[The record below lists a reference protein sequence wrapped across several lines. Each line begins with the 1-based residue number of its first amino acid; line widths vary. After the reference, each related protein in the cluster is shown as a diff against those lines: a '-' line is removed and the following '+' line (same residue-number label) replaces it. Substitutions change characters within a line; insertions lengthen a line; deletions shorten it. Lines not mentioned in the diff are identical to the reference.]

1 MHDDGDVSDR
11 AAAWISCVFAV
22 LLVKYNVRNF
32 GWGLTMSYCCQIN
45 YQGRSILF
53 AFLLSLVGRGAGG
66 GGWRAGGGLG
76 MGSDFVV
83 VILISKGLP
92 TSAPRKAKQPAKR
105 NATPWPN
112 GTDSHVHA
120 DSAVHNTGMAN
131 TASGSRRPPKS
142 HRRTR
147 SGANANSG
155 TPPATDLPPTAPTPS
170 SSAST
175 RQSFVSPIVGRTGAA
190 RRHHFRQNSAGSAYS
205 SGGSVVS
212 WGESSRRRRH
222 RSRSRSSSV
231 ASNDQNAYSPLHTL
245 IPSLHQPP
253 TPMTPAS
260 FIIAPED
267 SETET
272 PLDSDVEEQLDG
284 LGLVESLM
292 SLAPAPA
299 ENNAQDNLDDIGDN
313 RAESNHN
320 SRALPFQES
329 ISSQWC
335 EFTQRYRYF
344 IIGLS
349 LVVGLIGCLKSLPT
363 FIESADSTFEP
374 PHASDSYR
382 ALQLFRRAYNQIE
395 KCAPTDGNNE
405 TFVGGHIHRNLQ
417 VSRNNDRGQ
426 SPLDP
431 LNPPLI
437 VVLDALPAAEN
448 ETDFHGQKTLV
459 DGWSDLFGRARN
471 YVMGIEAYLQQHSEL
486 GNTFLVPC
494 VNETSSAD
502 NATIQWEQKRPLL
515 NITSFYSLSSE
526 GLPTTLAPATASSDG
541 DTTVIEISY
550 SIPPVVADSGH
561 LKRKYV
567 SSVMDALQ
575 QYGTSVAA
583 NGTDALGFKFSYT
596 GLRYLGADLTES
608 VRQSFHTIDSLAL
621 PLALTVLVIFLQS
634 LQGTTNYCSS
644 NGLTC
649 SHIPTLVV
657 LVGIP
662 VFSIATS
669 VAVWASVMALLTQR
683 NVLQVS
689 HFTPTIMMA
698 MTIAMG
704 LDYSLFM
711 MSRVLSE
718 HKLVLAK
725 GISNAE
731 QGEQAGPSSIIQD
744 MTRSRIIENTIRS
757 VGHTVLA
764 SGTTLAIAFG
774 GLVLLPFPLLRSAG
788 LGASVAIFSCMFV
801 NLTLIPALLHSA
813 WVSRK
818 LFLTQG
824 YHTRSLHRRRH
835 RRGWWKRGNGSDG
848 GGGLK
853 LFGPGGVFE
862 DNTCNERDRNGNGL
876 GFVWLSGISLASEG
890 RGRVNAANEDGD
902 SGNDTGS
909 SGGESHRYT
918 SFRDL
923 AQPLLRDQ
931 EAANATQTFDN
942 VHDNQ
947 GSPSPWQGIALS
959 LVNPYKSAMLLVLV
973 VALVVPIALHSF
985 YMKTSISFELM
996 LPTSS
1001 PSMIT
1006 SRELGSKFGKGTLSP
1021 YRLIFDGRNA
1031 QKEIDTEEGFEV
1043 MHSVIDAF
1051 IRYDLN
1057 RSDDN
1062 SGDTS
1067 AHMHF
1072 PFGPSQSPE
1081 GVNRTLYSGIAHVR
1095 GINVPHA
1102 LFVSAKVCA
1111 EDLASCPVEN
1121 LRALVALDKRMTSED
1136 RFTTFLT
1143 ATLSVDPFSDEGIDW
1158 LLAARG
1164 IIKMLEGEG
1173 VLKNYTVAIQGGAG
1187 IEYDVKQEV
1196 YRAAPRCIALT
1207 LVLIFVLM
1215 GFFFRSIVVPLRSII
1230 CLVLTQGFS
1239 FGLLCLTYQENLF
1252 PWIRV
1257 SNTRSM
1263 PYDTSHEL
1271 SWLAPVLAFSVII
1284 GLSTDYDIFLV
1295 DRIMENSLAG
1305 KGHVDS
1311 IVQGFCDSAST
1322 ISVAGGI
1329 MAISLGGLMFGSS
1342 PALQQWSFLLTCAVL
1357 FDITLGR
1364 AVRVVLLRY
1373 TGQYSWWPRKIS
1385 VDRNLLAPVDGDQAG
1400 DDDEVCV
1407 DDDEAGCGP
1416 TLSMRTD

>member
-1 MHDDGDVSDR
+1 M
-11 AAAWISCVFAV
+11 
-22 LLVKYNVRNF
+22 
-32 GWGLTMSYCCQIN
+32 
-45 YQGRSILF
+45 
-53 AFLLSLVGRGAGG
+53 
-66 GGWRAGGGLG
+66 
-76 MGSDFVV
+76 
-83 VILISKGLP
+83 
-92 TSAPRKAKQPAKR
+92 
-105 NATPWPN
+105 
-112 GTDSHVHA
+112 
-120 DSAVHNTGMAN
+120 
-131 TASGSRRPPKS
+131 
-142 HRRTR
+142 
-147 SGANANSG
+147 
-155 TPPATDLPPTAPTPS
+155 
-170 SSAST
+170 
-175 RQSFVSPIVGRTGAA
+175 
-190 RRHHFRQNSAGSAYS
+190 
-205 SGGSVVS
+205 VS

-231 ASNDQNAYSPLHTL
+231 ASSNDQNEEQEAGNAYSHLHTL

-267 SETET
+267 PET

-284 LGLVESLM
+284 LGLVESLI

-299 ENNAQDNLDDIGDN
+299 ERTARDNLDDTTGDN
-313 RAESNHN
+313 RAESNRN
-320 SRALPFQES
+320 SRATPFQES

-335 EFTQRYRYF
+335 EFTQRHQYV

-349 LVVGLIGCLKSLPT
+349 LVVGLIGCLFSLPS
-363 FIESADSTFEP
+363 FILSADSTFEP
-374 PHASDSYR
+374 PPASDSYR
-382 ALQLFRRAYNQIE
+382 ALQLFRRAYSPTK
-395 KCAPTDGNNE
+395 KCAQNDGDNK
-405 TFVGGHIHRNLQ
+405 TIFGGRIYRNLQ

-426 SPLDP
+426 STIDP

-448 ETDFHGQKTLV
+448 ETDFRGQKTLV
-459 DGWSDLFGRARN
+459 DGWSDLFNRAQN
-471 YVMGIEAYLQQHSEL
+471 YAMGIEAYLQQHSEL

-526 GLPTTLAPATASSDG
+526 GLPTTLAPATTSSGG

-550 SIPPVVADSGH
+550 SIPPVVAESGH

-567 SSVMDALQ
+567 SSVMHALQ
-575 QYGTSVAA
+575 QYGTSMAA
-583 NGTDALGFKFSYT
+583 NGTDALGFKISYT

-608 VRQSFHTIDSLAL
+608 VRKSFHTIDSIAL
-621 PLALTVLVIFLQS
+621 PLALTVLVIFLRS

-644 NGLTC
+644 NGLTWPHT
-649 SHIPTLVV
+649 STLVA

-669 VAVWASVMALLTQR
+669 VAVWASVMALLTQQ
-683 NVLQVS
+683 NALQVS
-689 HFTPTIMMA
+689 HFVPTIMMA

-711 MSRVLSE
+711 MSRILSE
-718 HKLVLAK
+718 HKVVLAK
-725 GISNAE
+725 GIGNAE

-744 MTRSRIIENTIRS
+744 MARSRIIENTIRS

-764 SGTTLAIAFG
+764 SGTTLAVAFG
-774 GLVLLPFPLLRSAG
+774 GLVLLPLPLLRSAG

-818 LFLTQG
+818 LFLSQG
-824 YHTRSLHRRRH
+824 SHTRSSQRRRH

-862 DNTCNERDRNGNGL
+862 DNNQRDRNGNGL

-890 RGRVNAANEDGD
+890 RGRVNTANEDGD
-902 SGNDTGS
+902 SDNDTGS

-931 EAANATQTFDN
+931 EAANATHTFDC
-942 VHDNQ
+942 VHGNQ
-947 GSPSPWQGIALS
+947 GGPSPFQGVALS

-985 YMKTSISFELM
+985 NMKTSISFELM

-1006 SRELGSKFGKGTLSP
+1006 SRDLGSKFGKGTLSP

-1051 IRYDLN
+1051 IRHDLN

-1062 SGDTS
+1062 FGDTT
-1067 AHMHF
+1067 AHMYF

-1102 LFVSAKVCA
+1102 LFASAKICA

-1143 ATLSVDPFSDEGIDW
+1143 ATLSVDPFSDQGIDW

-1164 IIKMLEGEG
+1164 TIKMLEGEG
-1173 VLKNYTVAIQGGAG
+1173 VLKNYTVAIEGGAG

-1207 LVLIFVLM
+1207 LVLIFALM
-1215 GFFFRSIVVPLRSII
+1215 GFFFRSIVVPLRSVV

-1252 PWIRV
+1252 SWTRM
-1257 SNTRSM
+1257 SNASSI
-1263 PYDTSHEL
+1263 PYDSSHEL
-1271 SWLAPVLAFSVII
+1271 SWLAPVLAFSVIV

-1342 PALQQWSFLLTCAVL
+1342 PALRQWSFLLTCAVL

-1385 VDRNLLAPVDGDQAG
+1385 VERNLPVGRDQFQAG
-1400 DDDEVCV
+1400 GDDGGEVSV
-1407 DDDEAGCGP
+1407 DDDGAGFGP
-1416 TLSMRTD
+1416 TLSMRTGSGAFR

>member
-1 MHDDGDVSDR
+1 M
-11 AAAWISCVFAV
+11 
-22 LLVKYNVRNF
+22 
-32 GWGLTMSYCCQIN
+32 
-45 YQGRSILF
+45 
-53 AFLLSLVGRGAGG
+53 
-66 GGWRAGGGLG
+66 
-76 MGSDFVV
+76 
-83 VILISKGLP
+83 
-92 TSAPRKAKQPAKR
+92 
-105 NATPWPN
+105 
-112 GTDSHVHA
+112 
-120 DSAVHNTGMAN
+120 
-131 TASGSRRPPKS
+131 
-142 HRRTR
+142 
-147 SGANANSG
+147 
-155 TPPATDLPPTAPTPS
+155 
-170 SSAST
+170 
-175 RQSFVSPIVGRTGAA
+175 
-190 RRHHFRQNSAGSAYS
+190 
-205 SGGSVVS
+205 VS
-212 WGESSRRRRH
+212 WGETSQRRRH

-231 ASNDQNAYSPLHTL
+231 ASNNQNEEQGDAGQVAGNAYSPLHTL

-260 FIIAPED
+260 FIVAPED
-267 SETET
+267 SET

-299 ENNAQDNLDDIGDN
+299 EINAQENFDDIGDN
-313 RAESNHN
+313 RAESNQN
-320 SRALPFQES
+320 SRSLPFQES

-335 EFTQRYRYF
+335 ELTHEYRCF

-349 LVVGLIGCLKSLPT
+349 LVVGLIGCLISLPI
-363 FIESADSTFEP
+363 FVESADSTFEP
-374 PHASDSYR
+374 PPASDSYR
-382 ALQLFRRAYNQIE
+382 ALHLFRRAYSSVE
-395 KCAPTDGNNE
+395 KCAPKDGNNE
-405 TFVGGHIHRNLQ
+405 TFVGGHISRNLQ
-417 VSRNNDRGQ
+417 VSRDNDRGQ
-426 SPLDP
+426 STLDP

-437 VVLDALPAAEN
+437 VVLDALPAADN
-448 ETDFHGQKTLV
+448 ETDFRGQKTLV
-459 DGWSDLFGRARN
+459 DGWSDLFSRARN
-471 YVMGIEAYLQQHSEL
+471 YAMGIEAYLQQHSEL
-486 GNTFLVPC
+486 GNAFFVPC

-526 GLPTTLAPATASSDG
+526 GLPTTLAPAAASSDG

-550 SIPPVVADSGH
+550 SIPPVVAESGH

-583 NGTDALGFKFSYT
+583 NGTDALGFTFSYT
-596 GLRYLGADLTES
+596 GLRYLGVDLTES
-608 VRQSFHTIDSLAL
+608 VRQSFHTIDSIAL
-621 PLALTVLVIFLQS
+621 PLALTVLVIFLRS
-634 LQGTTNYCSS
+634 LQGTTKYCSS
-644 NGLTC
+644 NGLRWYYT
-649 SHIPTLVV
+649 STLVV

-662 VFSIATS
+662 VFSIVTS

-683 NVLQVS
+683 NALQVS

-718 HKLVLAK
+718 HRVVLAK
-725 GISNAE
+725 GIGNAE

-764 SGTTLAIAFG
+764 SGTTLAVAFG

-801 NLTLIPALLHSA
+801 NLTLIPALLHST

-818 LFLTQG
+818 LFLTQAS
-824 YHTRSLHRRRH
+824 HTRSSHRHRH

-862 DNTCNERDRNGNGL
+862 DNNERDRNGNGL
-876 GFVWLSGISLASEG
+876 GFVWLSGMSLASEG

-902 SGNDTGS
+902 SDNDTGS

-931 EAANATQTFDN
+931 EAANATRTFDC

-947 GSPSPWQGIALS
+947 GSPSPWHGIALS
-959 LVNPYKSAMLLVLV
+959 LVNPYKSAILLVLV

-985 YMKTSISFELM
+985 DMKTSISFELM

-1006 SRELGSKFGKGTLSP
+1006 SRDLGSKFGKGTLSP

-1057 RSDDN
+1057 RSDDD
-1062 SGDTS
+1062 SGDAT

-1072 PFGPSQSPE
+1072 PFGPTRTSSQSPE

-1102 LFVSAKVCA
+1102 LFTSAKICA

-1143 ATLSVDPFSDEGIDW
+1143 ATLSVNPFSDEGIDW
-1158 LLAARG
+1158 LLSARG
-1164 IIKMLEGEG
+1164 IIEALEGEG
-1173 VLKNYTVAIQGGAG
+1173 ALKNYTVAIEGGAG
-1187 IEYDVKQEV
+1187 IEHDVKQEV

-1207 LVLIFVLM
+1207 LLIMFALL

-1252 PWIRV
+1252 SWIRM
-1257 SNTRSM
+1257 SNASSM
-1263 PYDTSHEL
+1263 PYDSSHEL
-1271 SWLAPVLAFSVII
+1271 SWLAPVLAFSVIV
-1284 GLSTDYDIFLV
+1284 GLSTDYDIFLI

-1342 PALQQWSFLLTCAVL
+1342 PALQQWSFLLSSAVL
-1357 FDITLGR
+1357 FDITFGR

-1373 TGQYSWWPRKIS
+1373 TGQYSWWPRKIP
-1385 VDRNLLAPVDGDQAG
+1385 VDRNLDLPTPVDGDQAG
-1400 DDDEVCV
+1400 GDDDEISVN
-1407 DDDEAGCGP
+1407 DDEAGCGP
-1416 TLSMRTD
+1416 TLSMRPGYR

>member
-1 MHDDGDVSDR
+1 MVS
-11 AAAWISCVFAV
+11 
-22 LLVKYNVRNF
+22 L
-32 GWGLTMSYCCQIN
+32 
-45 YQGRSILF
+45 
-53 AFLLSLVGRGAGG
+53 GG
-66 GGWRAGGGLG
+66 
-76 MGSDFVV
+76 
-83 VILISKGLP
+83 
-92 TSAPRKAKQPAKR
+92 
-105 NATPWPN
+105 
-112 GTDSHVHA
+112 
-120 DSAVHNTGMAN
+120 
-131 TASGSRRPPKS
+131 
-142 HRRTR
+142 
-147 SGANANSG
+147 
-155 TPPATDLPPTAPTPS
+155 
-170 SSAST
+170 
-175 RQSFVSPIVGRTGAA
+175 
-190 RRHHFRQNSAGSAYS
+190 
-205 SGGSVVS
+205 
-212 WGESSRRRRH
+212 SSRRRRH

-231 ASNDQNAYSPLHTL
+231 ASNDQNEEQGDAGQVAGNAYSPLHTL

-260 FIIAPED
+260 FIIAPEG
-267 SETET
+267 SET

-299 ENNAQDNLDDIGDN
+299 ENNAQDSLDDTGDN
-313 RAESNHN
+313 RAEGNHN
-320 SRALPFQES
+320 SRPTPFQES

-335 EFTQRYRYF
+335 EFTQRYRYV

-349 LVVGLIGCLKSLPT
+349 VVVGLIGCLSSLPA

-374 PHASDSYR
+374 PPASDSYR
-382 ALQLFRRAYNQIE
+382 AQQLFRRAYNQIE
-395 KCAPTDGNNE
+395 KCVPKDGNNE
-405 TFVGGHIHRNLQ
+405 TFVGGHISRNLQ

-437 VVLDALPAAEN
+437 VVLDALPAAKN
-448 ETDFHGQKTLV
+448 ETDFRGQKTLV
-459 DGWSDLFGRARN
+459 DGWSDLFSRAQN
-471 YVMGIEAYLQQHSEL
+471 YAMGIEAYLQQLSEL
-486 GNTFLVPC
+486 GNAFLVPC
-494 VNETSSAD
+494 VNGTSSAD

-550 SIPPVVADSGH
+550 SIPPVVAESGH

-608 VRQSFHTIDSLAL
+608 VRESFHTIDSIAL
-621 PLALTVLVIFLQS
+621 PLALTVLVIFLRS

-649 SHIPTLVV
+649 SHILTFVV

-662 VFSIATS
+662 VFSMVTS
-669 VAVWASVMALLTQR
+669 VAVWASVMAFLTQR
-683 NVLQVS
+683 NALQVS

-711 MSRVLSE
+711 MNRALSE
-718 HKLVLAK
+718 NKTVLAK
-725 GISNAE
+725 GIGNAE
-731 QGEQAGPSSIIQD
+731 QGEQAGASSILQD

-764 SGTTLAIAFG
+764 SGTTLAVAFG

-788 LGASVAIFSCMFV
+788 VGASVAIFSCMFV
-801 NLTLIPALLHSA
+801 NLTLIPALFHSA

-824 YHTRSLHRRRH
+824 SDTRSSHRRHH

-862 DNTCNERDRNGNGL
+862 DNKERERNGNGL

-890 RGRVNAANEDGD
+890 RGRANAAYEDGD
-902 SGNDTGS
+902 SDNDTGS
-909 SGGESHRYT
+909 SGGESHHYT

-931 EAANATQTFDN
+931 EAANATHTFDC

-985 YMKTSISFELM
+985 NIKTSISFELM

-1006 SRELGSKFGKGTLSP
+1006 SRDLGSKLGEGTLSP

-1043 MHSVIDAF
+1043 MHSVIDEF

-1057 RSDDN
+1057 RSDDD
-1062 SGDTS
+1062 SGDST
-1067 AHMHF
+1067 AHMYF
-1072 PFGPSQSPE
+1072 PSQSPE

-1095 GINVPHA
+1095 GINVPHV
-1102 LFVSAKVCA
+1102 LFASAKICA

-1173 VLKNYTVAIQGGAG
+1173 VLKNYTVAIEGGAG
-1187 IEYDVKQEV
+1187 IEYDLKQEV
-1196 YRAAPRCIALT
+1196 YRAASRCIALT
-1207 LVLIFVLM
+1207 LVLIFALM
-1215 GFFFRSIVVPLRSII
+1215 GFFFRSIVVPLRSVV

-1252 PWIRV
+1252 SWTRM
-1257 SNTRSM
+1257 SNASSM
-1263 PYDTSHEL
+1263 PYDSSHEL
-1271 SWLAPVLAFSVII
+1271 SWLAPVLAFSVIV

-1385 VDRNLLAPVDGDQAG
+1385 AGRNLPVGRDQFQAG
-1400 DDDEVCV
+1400 VDDGGEVSV
-1407 DDDEAGCGP
+1407 DDDGGGCGP
-1416 TLSMRTD
+1416 TLSMRTGSGAFR